1 MSQSSLQLDEWY
13 KEPLIQY
20 EEVPFYDIL
29 KLSHIVDWI
38 PKLYNHK
45 KRISKKKMR
54 LETSFVISNGHVCYT
69 CLRQNLEKRK

>member
-38 PKLYNHK
+38 PKLRTDK
-45 KRISKKKMR
+45 SC
-54 LETSFVISNGHVCYT
+54 S
-69 CLRQNLEKRK
+69 RKSDFIENSSLVV